1 MNTITELL
9 QNTEGII
16 FLGNT
21 VRQIIIAGI
30 ILLGG
35 VLFFK
40 IVFWTIIKRLERLAT
55 KTVTNMD
62 DFIIELINGIRPPAY
77 YLAAFYFAT
86 LFLNLPET
94 IGKIIFGMFVIVVT
108 LQIISVALKIIDY
121 IIDLQIKK
129 AGGDNKS
136 RKTILSFLKQIL
148 KGLLWVLGVL
158 TILSNLGVNI
168 TSLVAG
174 LGIGGLALA
183 MASKNIL
190 ADIFSSFSILIDKPF
205 VVGDFI
211 GLNARE
217 QGTVKKIGIK
227 TTRLETKEGQELIV
241 ANKKLTDQ
249 VVQNFNK
256 KDKNKRNI
264 TFVLGVTY
272 ETSNDKL
279 KRIPEIIKEV
289 VDKQS
294 NANLTRAVFDNF
306 GDFALNFKISIS
318 SDKTDNHRLKQIRN
332 DINYAIFE
340 AFSREGIDFAYP
352 TQTIQLAN
360 NKIQETRN
368 K

>member
-1 MNTITELL
+1 MYTITQFL
-9 QNTEGII
+9 QKAEGIVFLENNLKQI
-16 FLGNT
+16 VIAGVVFLGL
-21 VRQIIIAGI
+21 VF
-30 ILLGG
+30 
-35 VLFFK
+35 FFK
-40 IVFWTIIKRLERLAT
+40 IIFWATIKRLEKLAT
-55 KTVTNMD
+55 KTTTNID
-62 DFIIELINGIRPPAY
+62 DFIIELINSIRPPAY
-77 YLAAFYFAT
+77 YLAALYFAT
-86 LFLNLPET
+86 LSLNLPK
-94 IGKIIFGMFVIVVT
+94 IGSKIIFGIFVIVII
-108 LQIISVALKIIDY
+108 LQIVSVALKVVDY
-121 IIDLQIKK
+121 VIDLQIKK
-129 AGGDNKS
+129 AGKEDKS

-148 KGLLWVLGVL
+148 KGLLWVVGIL
-158 TILSNLGVNI
+158 TILSNLGVNV

-289 VDKQS
+289 IDKQPD
-294 NANLTRAVFDNF
+294 AKLTRAVFDNF
-306 GDFALNFKISIS
+306 GDFALNFKVSIS
-318 SDKTDNHRLKQIRN
+318 SDKTDHHKLKQIRN

-340 AFSREGIDFAYP
+340 AFLKEEIDFAYP
-352 TQTIQLAN
+352 TQTIQIA
-360 NKIQETRN
+360 K
-368 K
+368 